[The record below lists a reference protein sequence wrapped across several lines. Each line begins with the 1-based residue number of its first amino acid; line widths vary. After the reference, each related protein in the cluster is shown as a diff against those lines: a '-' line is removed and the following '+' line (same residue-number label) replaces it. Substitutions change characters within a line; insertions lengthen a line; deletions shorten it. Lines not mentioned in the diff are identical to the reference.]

1 MNQADVLA
9 SLIFGYLPIL
19 HIAEQ
24 WFLFCQKH
32 FSDIIGAELQLR
44 VSP

>member
-1 MNQADVLA
+1 MNQAGFLA

-24 WFLFCQKH
+24 WFFCQKH
-32 FSDIIGAELQLR
+32 FSGIVGAELQLR